1 MPQRGNARGRAPTL
15 GDKVK
20 VQIGAGTVK
29 LEVGFPLLTE
39 RLRTPS
45 ESGAHRCDQAQ
56 LASGPW
62 LHPQFWSSI
71 GPGLH
76 H

>member
-29 LEVGFPLLTE
+29 LEVGFSSLTE
-39 RLRTPS
+39 RLRTPG
-45 ESGAHRCDQAQ
+45 ESGAHRCDQA
-56 LASGPW
+56 
-62 LHPQFWSSI
+62 
-71 GPGLH
+71 
-76 H
+76 